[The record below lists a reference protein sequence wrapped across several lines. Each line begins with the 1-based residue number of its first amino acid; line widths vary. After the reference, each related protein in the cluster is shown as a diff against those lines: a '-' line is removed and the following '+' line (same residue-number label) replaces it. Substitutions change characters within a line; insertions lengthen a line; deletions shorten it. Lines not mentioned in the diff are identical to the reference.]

1 MKTILQIEFSPGL
14 LEDRAAILRRSG
26 CTVMSVLG
34 FDEAQAFNPVAHN
47 VGVVVIGHGAPG
59 EERQQLVSLFRE
71 KVADIT
77 NVCLLRYTDK
87 PFPEANFNVPADN
100 PVLWE
105 RTVIQAAECY
115 H

>member
-14 LEDRAAILRRSG
+14 LEHRATILRRYG
-26 CTVMSVLG
+26 CTGMSIYG

-47 VGVVVIGHGAPG
+47 VGVVVIGHGAPR
-59 EERQQLVSLFRE
+59 EEREQLVPLFRE
-71 KVADIT
+71 KVPNTRI
-77 NVCLLRYTDK
+77 VYLLGYTDK
-87 PFPEANFNVPADN
+87 PFPEADFNVPADN

>member
-14 LEDRAAILRRSG
+14 LEDRGAILRRYG

-34 FDEAQAFNPVAHN
+34 FDEARAFNPVAHN
-47 VGVVVIGHGAPG
+47 VGVVVIGHGALR
-59 EERQQLVSLFRE
+59 EERQQFVSLFRE
-71 KVADIT
+71 KVPDIII
-77 NVCLLRYTDK
+77 VCLLRYTDT
-87 PFPEANFNVPADN
+87 PFGEADFNVPADN
-100 PVLWE
+100 PALWE